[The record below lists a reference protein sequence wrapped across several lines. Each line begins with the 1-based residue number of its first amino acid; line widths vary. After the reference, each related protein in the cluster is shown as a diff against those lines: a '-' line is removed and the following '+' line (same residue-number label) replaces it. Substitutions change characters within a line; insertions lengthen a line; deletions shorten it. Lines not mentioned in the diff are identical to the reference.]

1 MQQDKIQMV
10 DLYSQYVKIKSRVDA
25 AIQKVI
31 DESAFVKGNIVKE
44 FEQALSEY
52 LDVAHVIS
60 CANGTDALQIAMM
73 ALGLKPSDEIIVPTF
88 TYVATAEAIAL
99 LGLTPIMVD
108 VDKDDFCL
116 DVQQLESVLTAN
128 TKAIVPVHL
137 YGQVANM
144 DELLAFAKKNNLYV
158 IEDTAQALGAKY
170 TMNDGTIK
178 RAGCIGDIGTT
189 SFFPS
194 KNLGCFG
201 DGGAL
206 MTNDSELALK
216 IRMIANHGQK
226 ELYKHEVVG
235 INSRLD
241 GIQAAILLEK
251 LKELDNY
258 ELSRNDVA
266 SFYDRNISNPLV
278 IKPFRKNKSTHV
290 FHQYTIKVQ
299 NGKRDDLRQYLLE
312 MGIPT
317 MIYYPISLHKQ
328 EAYKHY
334 YTLHDDFVVAN
345 KLVNQVLSLPMH
357 TEMNVDNL
365 YFIANAIN
373 EFK

>member
-10 DLYSQYVKIKSRVDA
+10 DLYSQYVKIKPRVDS

-31 DESAFVKGNIVKE
+31 DESAFVKGKIVKE

-52 LDVAHVIS
+52 LGVEHVIS

-73 ALGLKPSDEIIVPTF
+73 ALGLKPGDEIIIPTF

-116 DVQQLESVLTAN
+116 EVHQLESVLTAN

-144 DELLAFAKKNNLYV
+144 DEVLAFAKKYNLHV

-170 TMNDGTIK
+170 IMNDGTIK

-206 MTNDSELALK
+206 MTNDSELAIK

-251 LKELDNY
+251 LRELDSY
-258 ELSRNDVA
+258 ELSRNYVA
-266 SFYDRNISNPLV
+266 SFYDRNINNPLI
-278 IKPFRKNKSTHV
+278 IKPFRKNNSTHV
-290 FHQYTIKVQ
+290 FHQYTIKVK

-312 MGIPT
+312 NEIPS
-317 MIYYPISLHKQ
+317 MIYYPIPLNKQ
-328 EAYKHY
+328 VAYKNETSH
-334 YTLHDDFVVAN
+334 FPNAEN
-345 KLVNQVLSLPMH
+345 LVNQVLSLPIH
-357 TEMNVDNL
+357 TELSDFQL
-365 YFIANAIN
+365 EKICSLIN
-373 EFK
+373 KY

>member
-1 MQQDKIQMV
+1 MV
-10 DLYSQYVKIKSRVDA
+10 DLYSQYVKIKPRVDA

-52 LDVAHVIS
+52 LGVAHVIS

-116 DVQQLESVLTAN
+116 DVHQLESVLTAN

-144 DELLAFAKKNNLYV
+144 DEVLAFAKKYNLYV

-206 MTNDSELALK
+206 MTNDSELAIK

-266 SFYDRNISNPLV
+266 SFYDRNISNPLI

-290 FHQYTIKVQ
+290 FHQYTIIVQ

-317 MIYYPISLHKQ
+317 MIYYPIPLNKQ
-328 EAYKHY
+328 VAYKNETSHFPISE
-334 YTLHDDFVVAN
+334 TLAN
-345 KLVNQVLSLPMH
+345 EVLSLPIH
-357 TEMNVDNL
+357 TELSEFQQQKICDL
-365 YFIANAIN
+365 IN
-373 EFK
+373 RFS